1 MKNFKKNW
9 LRYLLQWGVIMLI
22 IAFAFKIFGNETF
35 DPEAYC
41 PFGGLQTFGTY
52 LVQGSMACS
61 MTATQI
67 MMGLVLA
74 VGVVLF
80 SRLFCAYFCPLG
92 TIVESLGKLRAK
104 MGLKEV
110 VIVSESIAD
119 KALRAV
125 KYILLFTIFYMTMSE
140 SELFCKNFDPYY
152 AFATGFQGE
161 LTVWMAC
168 ISVTICILGS
178 FFIKMFWC
186 KYICPLGAASN
197 IFKFTITFV
206 CIFGAYLLLVLCG
219 IQISW
224 VIPLAVVCIAGYLSE
239 IIYRK
244 SKVFPVMS
252 VCRNDELCNKCGLCT
267 KKCPYSI
274 NIASV
279 DKVKC
284 VDCTLCGEC
293 ISACNKN
300 ALSFSGNKNLRWA
313 PAIISLVLFVVA
325 VFLGT
330 TVELPTIDE
339 RWGDESKHA
348 NLEKLTVEGLRS
360 VKCYGSSKAFSAQ
373 VQKIPGAYGV
383 ETYVKHSRVNIWY
396 NPAETTPEAIQK
408 AIYVPSKFKINHPS
422 AQDSLIKVIT
432 IRTENMHDKMDPNY
446 LGLQFRGSGK
456 KYFGLE
462 TEYDCP
468 IIVRLY
474 MGLDEEINEDFLEE
488 MVEMKELVMPVHGG
502 GTRVI
507 EVDYAFVKLE
517 DQVDTITRREFL
529 ESQMNAVNRTFKKAV
544 EKYGTENSAVYEM
557 VYPAID
563 KPIVSRNLPYLISY
577 LSMTEGVLG
586 FKTLLNADEEYALQI
601 IYDKNTL
608 DDAKIWEVLQNP
620 TWTVLMTD
628 GTTQQVEAKMSFQNQ
643 GKTL

>member
-22 IAFAFKIFGNETF
+22 IAFAFKILGNETF

-74 VGVVLF
+74 AGVVLF

-92 TIVESLGKLRAK
+92 TIVETLGKLRAK
-104 MGLKEV
+104 TGIKEV
-110 VIVSESIAD
+110 VIKTGSIAD
-119 KALRAV
+119 KMLRVV
-125 KYILLFTIFYMTMSE
+125 KYILLFTIFYMTMSS

-152 AFATGFQGE
+152 AFATGFKGE

-168 ISVTICILGS
+168 ISIAVCILGS

-197 IFKFTITFV
+197 IFKFTITFIV
-206 CIFGAYLLLVLCG
+206 VFGFYLLLILMG
-219 IQISW
+219 ISVSW
-224 VIPLAVVCIAGYLSE
+224 VLPLAVICITGYISE
-239 IIYRK
+239 IIYEK
-244 SKVFPVMS
+244 SKIFPLMS
-252 VCRNDELCNKCGLCT
+252 VHRNDELCSKCGLCT

-274 NIASV
+274 DIQSV
-279 DKVKC
+279 EKVKC
-284 VDCTLCGEC
+284 IDCTLCGEC

-300 ALSFSGNKNLRWA
+300 ALAINGKQSLRWA
-313 PAIISLVLFVVA
+313 PAIISLVLFVIA
-325 VFLGT
+325 VFIGS

-339 RWGDESKHA
+339 KWGDESKHE

-373 VQKIPGAYGV
+373 VQKIPGTYGV
-383 ETYVKHSRVNIWY
+383 ATYVKHARVNIWY
-396 NPAETTPEAIQK
+396 NPSETTAETIQK

-432 IRTENMHDKMDPNY
+432 VRTENMHDKMDPNY

-474 MGLDEEINEDFLEE
+474 MGIDEEIDKDFLKE
-488 MVEMKELVMPVHGG
+488 MIEMKELVMPVHGG
-502 GTRVI
+502 GTRTV
-507 EVDYAFVKLE
+507 EVNYKFVGLE
-517 DQVDTITRREFL
+517 EETDTISRREFL
-529 ESQMNAVNRTFKKAV
+529 ERQMNAVNRTFKSAV
-544 EKYGTENSAVYEM
+544 KKYGNENSAVYEIS
-557 VYPAID
+557 YPGLD
-563 KPIVSRNLPYLISY
+563 KPIVTRNLPYLISY

-586 FKTLLNADEEYALQI
+586 FRTVINAEEEFAFQI
-601 IYDKNTL
+601 IYDKGTL
-608 DDAKIWEVLQNP
+608 NDAKIWEALQAP
-620 TWTVLMTD
+620 KWTVMMKD
-628 GTTQQVEAKMSFQNQ
+628 GSTQEVDSKIGFKNQ
-643 GKTL
+643 GKTI

>member
-1 MKNFKKNW
+1 M
-9 LRYLLQWGVIMLI
+9 
-22 IAFAFKIFGNETF
+22 
-35 DPEAYC
+35 
-41 PFGGLQTFGTY
+41 
-52 LVQGSMACS
+52 
-61 MTATQI
+61 
-67 MMGLVLA
+67 
-74 VGVVLF
+74 
-80 SRLFCAYFCPLG
+80 
-92 TIVESLGKLRAK
+92 
-104 MGLKEV
+104 
-110 VIVSESIAD
+110 
-119 KALRAV
+119 
-125 KYILLFTIFYMTMSE
+125 
-140 SELFCKNFDPYY
+140 
-152 AFATGFQGE
+152 
-161 LTVWMAC
+161 
-168 ISVTICILGS
+168 
-178 FFIKMFWC
+178 FIKMFWC

-206 CIFGAYLLLVLCG
+206 CIFGAYLLLVLFG

-224 VIPLAVVCIAGYLSE
+224 VLPLAIVCIAGYLSE

-252 VCRNDELCNKCGLCT
+252 VCRNDELCNKCGLCA

-274 NIASV
+274 NIPEV
-279 DKVKC
+279 NKVKC

-293 ISACNKN
+293 ISACNKG
-300 ALSFSGNKNLRWA
+300 ALTFSGKKSLRWA
-313 PAIISLVLFVVA
+313 PAIISVVLFVIA
-325 VFLGT
+325 VFMGT

-339 RWGDESKHA
+339 KWGDESKHA

-360 VKCYGSSKAFSAQ
+360 VKCFGSSKAFSAQ

-422 AQDSLIKVIT
+422 QEDSLIKVIT

-446 LGLQFRGSGK
+446 LGLQFRASGK

-474 MGLDEEINEDFLEE
+474 MGMDEEINEDFLEE

-502 GTRVI
+502 GTKTI

-517 DQVDTITRREFL
+517 EKVDTITRREFI
-529 ESQMNAVNRTFKKAV
+529 ERQMSPINRTFKKAV
-544 EKYGTENSAVYEM
+544 EKYGMENSAVYEM
-557 VYPAID
+557 VYPAMD
-563 KPIVSRNLPYLISY
+563 KPINSRNFPYLISY
-577 LSMTEGVLG
+577 LSLNEGVLG
-586 FKTLLNADEEYALQI
+586 FRTLLNADEQYAIQI
-601 IYDKNTL
+601 TYDKNTL
-608 DDAKIWEVLQNP
+608 NDEKIWEILTAPKWN
-620 TWTVLMTD
+620 VLMKD
-628 GTTQQVEAKMSFQNQ
+628 GTIQEQDAKLEFKNP